1 MKQRT
6 FRGKNARIYYNG
18 KEIEFTGSWELT
30 GRIPWYKVPL
40 IMIANIQKKIRRHIL
55 YLNTELI
62 DAKALRGLTPSST
75 LLYDL
80 LSLGV
85 AVTVFKIELWKTF
98 LPKQETP

>member
-1 MKQRT
+1 
-6 FRGKNARIYYNG
+6 
-18 KEIEFTGSWELT
+18 
-30 GRIPWYKVPL
+30 
-40 IMIANIQKKIRRHIL
+40 MIANIQRKIRAHIFWL
-55 YLNTELI
+55 KLELI

-75 LLYDL
+75 LLYVL